1 MLTKNHYRLIQSLN
15 QKKYRQNQKLFI
27 AEGVK
32 VVQEFLNSK
41 YELVH
46 IFSISDSYE
55 NFDKKFVR
63 VSYKELKKISLMISA
78 NEVLA
83 IFKIPEPKKID
94 YSELILAV
102 DSLNN
107 PGNLGTII
115 RLCDWYGVKD
125 LICSKSSVDCYN
137 PKVIQASMGSICR
150 VNISYMDFQKL
161 LDGKNYNTVAA
172 DLEGQNLRDFN
183 FSENQII
190 FFGSESNGFSKKLS
204 SQIDHK
210 ITIQRYN
217 DNVES
222 LNLATSVGIIL
233 SQLKTQITGK

>member
-1 MLTKNHYRLIQSLN
+1 MITKNQIKLIKSLRLKKNRIQSGF
-15 QKKYRQNQKLFI
+15 FI
-27 AEGVK
+27 AEGEK
-32 VVQEFLNSK
+32 IIDELLESKLEVVN
-41 YELVH
+41 
-46 IFSISDSYE
+46 IFSSLEKYNISDYYIPIS
-55 NFDKKFVR
+55 
-63 VSYKELKKISLMISA
+63 SSQLKQISNLKTP
-78 NEVLA
+78 NKVLGL
-83 IFKIPEPKKID
+83 FKIPKSSEID
-94 YSELILAV
+94 FNSNIIALEEIN
-102 DSLNN
+102 D

-115 RLCDWYGVKD
+115 RLCDWFGIKNI
-125 LICSKSSVDCYN
+125 ICSSNSVDCYN

-161 LDGKNYNTVAA
+161 LNSENYNTVAA
-172 DLEGQNLRDFN
+172 DLEGQNLRDFT

-217 DNVES
+217 ENVES

-233 SQLKTQITGK
+233 SELKSQIIGK

>member
-1 MLTKNHYRLIQSLN
+1 MITKNQIKLIKSLRLKKNRIQSGF
-15 QKKYRQNQKLFI
+15 FI
-27 AEGVK
+27 AEGEK
-32 VVQEFLNSK
+32 IIDELIESKLEVVN
-41 YELVH
+41 
-46 IFSISDSYE
+46 IFSSSEKYNISDYYIPIS
-55 NFDKKFVR
+55 
-63 VSYKELKKISLMISA
+63 SSQLKQISNLKTP
-78 NEVLA
+78 NKVLGL
-83 IFKIPEPKKID
+83 FKIPKSSEID
-94 YSELILAV
+94 FNSNIIALEEIN
-102 DSLNN
+102 D

-115 RLCDWYGVKD
+115 RLCDWFGIKNI
-125 LICSKSSVDCYN
+125 ICSSNSVDCYN

-150 VNISYMDFQKL
+150 VNISYMDFEKL
-161 LDGKNYNTVAA
+161 LNSENHNTVAA
-172 DLEGQNLRDFN
+172 DLEGQNLKDFT

-233 SQLKTQITGK
+233 SELKSQITGK

>member
-1 MLTKNHYRLIQSLN
+1 MITKNQIKLIKSLRLKKNRIQSGF
-15 QKKYRQNQKLFI
+15 FI
-27 AEGVK
+27 AEGEK
-32 VVQEFLNSK
+32 IIDEFLDSK
-41 YELVH
+41 LEVVN
-46 IFSISDSYE
+46 IFSTLDKYNVSDYFISINS
-55 NFDKKFVR
+55 
-63 VSYKELKKISLMISA
+63 SQLKQISNLKTP
-78 NEVLA
+78 NKVLGL
-83 IFKIPEPKKID
+83 FKVPKNSEID
-94 YSELILAV
+94 
-102 DSLNN
+102 LNSN
-107 PGNLGTII
+107 IVALEEINDPGNLGTII
-115 RLCDWYGVKD
+115 RLCDWFGIKNI
-125 LICSKSSVDCYN
+125 ICSSNSVDCYN

-172 DLEGQNLRDFN
+172 DLEGQNLKDFT

-210 ITIQRYN
+210 ITIQRFN

-233 SQLKTQITGK
+233 SVLKSQTTGK